1 MTTTRVHA
9 AGVSS
14 KQRKRRPSSESPEAE
29 ARAARRRALLV
40 LSTGRVP
47 AQLPWPAQ
55 ESEAAAWARSMT
67 TANTALACAWR
78 KAIASQHR

>member
-29 ARAARRRALLV
+29 ARAARRLALLV
-40 LSTGRVP
+40 LSTGRAPV
-47 AQLPWPAQ
+47 QRSWPEQ
-55 ESEAAAWARSMT
+55 EPEAAAWARSMT

-78 KAIASQHR
+78 RAIAAQH